1 MDDIL
6 KIKKLTFG
14 HTIDLL
20 FEDLNLTLKYNEW
33 YTLVGP
39 NKVGKTTLVKII
51 CGLIESQGDIEFNFL
66 TLNNKNLKEIR
77 TRLSVLFSN
86 IDKQIIEDNVYDEII
101 FELKNM
107 NLSSLE
113 IENRIK
119 KIAEIIDIEPIIY
132 KDIAELNDYEKYLVV
147 LTSALIIKPKLLI
160 IDQTF
165 DNLSK
170 SERNKLYDII
180 SKYREIHKLTILNI
194 TSNLEDSLL
203 GDNIVVLESGKIIA
217 NDKIMN
223 IFNNKILNEK
233 NSKLPFVVE
242 LSEYLKLYELVDK
255 KTEIVNLRLLSL
267 YPLILLIFQRFLAI

>member
-170 SERNKLYDII
+170 SERNKLYNII

-255 KTEIVNLRLLSL
+255 NYYSL
-267 YPLILLIFQRFLAI
+267 EDLVDAIWK